1 MLSMLIVSGF
11 IALFLCLTISKSR
24 RLIVILGV
32 TIILV
37 LGGYL
42 TTRPSLLNDLLAIA
56 NTRAFDDRI
65 PPWTAAISMIESAPL
80 LGHGVGSFP
89 ELYSQHVTPVF
100 RAYGVYGSPYFN
112 HARAASGPG

>member
-1 MLSMLIVSGF
+1 MAAAGLCFLAVIETGARAAMLSMLIVSGF

-37 LGGYL
+37 LRGYL

-65 PPWTAAISMIESAPL
+65 PPWTAAISMIESAPFSDM
-80 LGHGVGSFP
+80 GSAVFP
-89 ELYSQHVTPVF
+89 NST
-100 RAYGVYGSPYFN
+100 
-112 HARAASGPG
+112 ASM